1 VGKLHL
7 EDLDVVLSLKPNNII
22 LEIGTNDL
30 ADSLPEVVA
39 SEIEDLFQL
48 LLESYSVR
56 FIGVCDVIPGVRAP
70 FFNAA
75 APILNQ

>member
-1 VGKLHL
+1 M
-7 EDLDVVLSLKPNNII
+7 SLKSNNII

-30 ADSLPEVVA
+30 VDGLPEVVA
-39 SEIEDLFQL
+39 SEIHDLVQL

-56 FIGVCDVIPGVRAP
+56 VIGVCDVIPGVRAP
-70 FFNAA
+70 FFNAT